1 MHVSKTL
8 LIFIKHFLLNLN
20 LLNLNKTKD
29 KPAGEEA
36 SSENVL
42 SKNQNAYKSGKFV
55 VKKQFESDVRKIIL
69 QEKINR
75 LNQEYDMESNQVP
88 ISSLTYGAGQSHIM
102 FVSFS
107 ILNSNSNSNSSYYNR
122 YSSFKR
128 APSQEISL
136 SLCFS

>member
-1 MHVSKTL
+1 M
-8 LIFIKHFLLNLN
+8 
-20 LLNLNKTKD
+20 LNLNKTKD
-29 KPAGEEA
+29 KPAGKEA
-36 SSENVL
+36 SSSNLNAENVL

-75 LNQEYDMESNQVP
+75 FNQEYDMESNQVP
-88 ISSLTYGAGQSHIM
+88 TSSLTYGAGQSHIM

-107 ILNSNSNSNSSYYNR
+107 ILNSNSNSSYYNR

>member
-1 MHVSKTL
+1 M
-8 LIFIKHFLLNLN
+8 I
-20 LLNLNKTKD
+20 LNKTKD
-29 KPAGEEA
+29 KPAGGET
-36 SSENVL
+36 SSNNLKAENGL
-42 SKNQNAYKSGKFV
+42 STQVHKSGKFV
-55 VKKQFESDVRKIIL
+55 VKKQFESDVRKLIL

-75 LNQEYDMESNQVP
+75 MSQEYDMERYQVP
-88 ISSLTYGAGQSHIM
+88 TSSLTYGAEQSHIM

>member
-1 MHVSKTL
+1 M
-8 LIFIKHFLLNLN
+8 I
-20 LLNLNKTKD
+20 LNKTKD
-29 KPAGEEA
+29 KPAGGET
-36 SSENVL
+36 SSNNLKAENGL
-42 SKNQNAYKSGKFV
+42 STQVHKSCKFV
-55 VKKQFESDVRKIIL
+55 VKKQFESDVRKLIL

-75 LNQEYDMESNQVP
+75 MSQEYDMERYQVP
-88 ISSLTYGAGQSHIM
+88 TSSLTYGAEQSHIM

>member
-1 MHVSKTL
+1 M
-8 LIFIKHFLLNLN
+8 
-20 LLNLNKTKD
+20 LNLNKTKD

-36 SSENVL
+36 SSNNLNAENAL
-42 SKNQNAYKSGKFV
+42 SKNQNAHKRGKFV
-55 VKKQFESDVRKIIL
+55 VKKQFETDVRKIIL

-75 LNQEYDMESNQVP
+75 LSQEYDMERYQVP
-88 ISSLTYGAGQSHIM
+88 TSSLTYGAEQSHIM

>member
-8 LIFIKHFLLNLN
+8 LISVINFF

-88 ISSLTYGAGQSHIM
+88 TTHLTYGAGQSHIM

-107 ILNSNSNSNSSYYNR
+107 ILNSNSNSSYYNR